1 MASYGTVHSR
11 IELHCT
17 PITTAQR
24 KKQRL
29 HLTNGGQSRGV
40 AESLWRLIRCPAR
53 DVEQPSRPRSSECVA
68 LHRVQESRVAQ
79 GFLNIIVEPLR
90 TIRAR
95 MKCSHECRDKVV
107 GRFSRARTRRKKFLQ
122 IRSQDRV
129 PPQIRCAVGRIGDRD
144 SHASVAARTRLQHS
158 ACRARAIATAPAGH
172 CGAAMARQSSR
183 KSCARRSDLQLAL
196 EQIIDRLRVGLAT

>member
-1 MASYGTVHSR
+1 MASCGTVHSR

-40 AESLWRLIRCPAR
+40 AERLWRLTPCPVR
-53 DVEQPSRPRSSECVA
+53 GVEQPSRPRSSERIA

-79 GFLNIIVEPLR
+79 GFLNTIVEPLR
-90 TIRAR
+90 AVRAR
-95 MKCSHECRDKVV
+95 VKCSHACRDKVA
-107 GRFSRARTRRKKFLQ
+107 GRFPRAPTRRKKILQ

-129 PPQIRCAVGRIGDRD
+129 PPQIRCAVGRIGDSD
-144 SHASVAARTRLQHS
+144 SLLSVAMCTSLQRPTW
-158 ACRARAIATAPAGH
+158 RARAVA
-172 CGAAMARQSSR
+172 
-183 KSCARRSDLQLAL
+183 
-196 EQIIDRLRVGLAT
+196 

>member
-40 AESLWRLIRCPAR
+40 GESLWRLIRCP
-53 DVEQPSRPRSSECVA
+53 
-68 LHRVQESRVAQ
+68 VAQ